1 MRRRKEK
8 EEAIIIN
15 SDFQSQIQF
24 SDNQNII
31 NFLIN
36 IARQIIIIGREKCVE
51 STTRTL
57 ALRFAQD
64 NCIELCI

>member
-1 MRRRKEK
+1 MMRRRKEK

-36 IARQIIIIGREKCVE
+36 I
-51 STTRTL
+51 
-57 ALRFAQD
+57 
-64 NCIELCI
+64 